1 MAMTAAI
8 TVLAALSCSFWAVSA
23 QQCDI
28 YNGSWVRDDSYPLY
42 DSASCPFIRREF
54 DCQRYGRPD
63 HDYLKF
69 RWQPADC
76 DLPKFD
82 GENLLRRWAGKKV
95 MLVGDSLTLN
105 QYISLLCMVHA
116 AVPNAVY
123 NYTRGSDGTYTA
135 TFQEYNATVVYFL
148 SHYLV
153 DIVREEMGRVLK
165 LNSMSSGAVWLT
177 ADFLV
182 FNTGHWWYTK
192 GASQSWDYIQD
203 GQQIVKDMD
212 RTEAFSHA
220 MQTWANWVDSAVD
233 PATKRL
239 FFTGLSPS
247 HYNGSE
253 WGEPGRTCA
262 GQTEPTSPSSFTGG
276 SIPQQVIVNELLK
289 VKAKQV
295 KLLDISYLSQLR
307 KDAHSSK
314 YNGANFSND
323 CSHWCVAG
331 LPDTWNQLFYAALIA

>member
-76 DLPKFD
+76 DLPKSAITISKSLSLILSA
-82 GENLLRRWAGKKV
+82 NKRKKV

-135 TFQEYNATVVYFL
+135 TFQY
-148 SHYLV
+148 V
-153 DIVREEMGRVLK
+153 DANR
-165 LNSMSSGAVWLT
+165 
-177 ADFLV
+177 
-182 FNTGHWWYTK
+182 
-192 GASQSWDYIQD
+192 WDYIQD

-212 RTEAFSHA
+212 RDEAFSHA

-262 GQTEPTSPSSFTGG
+262 GQTEPTSPSNFTGG